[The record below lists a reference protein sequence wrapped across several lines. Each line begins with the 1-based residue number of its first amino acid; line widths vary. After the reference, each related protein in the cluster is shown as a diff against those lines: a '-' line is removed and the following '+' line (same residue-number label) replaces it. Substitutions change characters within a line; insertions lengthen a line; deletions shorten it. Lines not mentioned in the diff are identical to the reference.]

1 MPVSLNTIPCGQVFI
16 SVQTGQ
22 KYVKVNIRSGVPF
35 QAICHLNSGG
45 NEVCPEKEF
54 EVDETFLII

>member
-1 MPVSLNTIPCGQVFI
+1 MLSLNTIPCGQVFI

-35 QAICHLNSGG
+35 QTICCLDKMG
-45 NEVCPEKEF
+45 F
-54 EVDETFLII
+54 EVLAEQLNQLQNETFLII